1 MGSREVGRREVG
13 SREVGSREVGRREV
27 GSREMGRREVGSRE
41 VGRREV
47 GSREVGRG
55 CGSYAGAPPTHGH
68 GGALAGSQQPNGP
81 NVLHPLM
88 VVAVVQA
95 VSSVEQTNVFRAL
108 LLMSRI

>member
-1 MGSREVGRREVG
+1 MGSSEVGRREVG
-13 SREVGSREVGRREV
+13 SREVESSEVGRREV
-27 GSREMGRREVGSRE
+27 GSREVE

-47 GSREVGRG
+47 ASREVGRG

-68 GGALAGSQQPNGP
+68 GGALAGGQQPNGP
-81 NVLHPLM
+81 NILHPLM

-108 LLMSRI
+108 LLMSSV